1 MENKRIE
8 LNDALKQA
16 IKNKNQVAMSTIRLI
31 IAAMKD
37 RDIAVRAE
45 GRAEG
50 ISEEEILSMLQ
61 SMIKQRKESSKTYR
75 DAGRNDLAE
84 REEAEIKVIQSFLPE
99 QLGDTEIRDVVDG
112 LIGELDVTDIREMG
126 KVMAALKTRYAGK
139 LDMAK
144 ASGVVKER
152 LAS

>member
-1 MENKRIE
+1 MEKRIE
-8 LNDALKQA
+8 LNGALKEA
-16 IKNKNQVAMSTIRLI
+16 MKNKDQVALSTIRLI

-37 RDIAVRAE
+37 RDIAVRAD

-50 ISEEEILSMLQ
+50 IDESEILSMLQ

-75 DAGRNDLAE
+75 DAGRDDLAE
-84 REEAEIKVIQSFLPE
+84 REETEIGVIARFLPQ
-99 QLGDTEIRDVVDG
+99 QLGDVETRDVVDD
-112 LIGELDVTDIREMG
+112 LIAELNVTDIREMG
-126 KVMAALKTRYAGK
+126 KVMTELKTRYAGQ